1 MSRADWASIG
11 RMRSPRPETNGLD
24 ELDIWLASL
33 RLRRAREVKRRRNP
47 NPDRNRRWKI
57 LEYLY
62 ERGAVVPDKAVRT
75 REIASA
81 LGISMTDCSEILRRM
96 RGKWVC
102 RVGNKRAG
110 WFLSSNAI
118 KFREKYG
125 GFLSHPWIR

>member
-1 MSRADWASIG
+1 
-11 RMRSPRPETNGLD
+11 MRSLRPETNGLD